1 MTRSPTRSA
10 DAVDV
15 PTQELEATARHV
27 EAAAVVVGNDELSH
41 PDAFDE

>member
-15 PTQELEATARHV
+15 PTQQLEATARHV
-27 EAAAVVVGNDELSH
+27 EAAVVVGNDELSH